1 MPNGPLAFTNYWQW
15 YRSSTCIYSYNS
27 LFWSWTPHS
36 RQHCPLL
43 RRYPGTA
50 TKYCRIVPITSHTL
64 LWTLLWTLLSTLVN
78 PNTPSS
84 SHSSSTFQTSSSSPL
99 HLRTIPNAIHFDP
112 LVIGNHST
120 PGLCILPMPISS
132 SSSSTT
138 GIHPFIKLDTPIPL
152 RSSEDSVA
160 DRSLVFRLV
169 RGCAVSTTFPSVCPR
184 IGHFLDSPQSE
195 GVKIYVT
202 TCSNGRN
209 QKPFEL
215 SSSQY
220 VTNLGPFDC
229 IFCTSSLK
237 TRH

>member
-1 MPNGPLAFTNYWQW
+1 MKLNNKTRSAKPLPQPRA
-15 YRSSTCIYSYNS
+15 SPS
-27 LFWSWTPHS
+27 LP
-36 RQHCPLL
+36 PLKRPFHHP
-43 RRYPGTA
+43 RR
-50 TKYCRIVPITSHTL
+50 
-64 LWTLLWTLLSTLVN
+64 VN

-169 RGCAVSTTFPSVCPR
+169 QLRGLKYLQSLVVGKDICP
-184 IGHFLDSPQSE
+184 ICE
-195 GVKIYVT
+195 K
-202 TCSNGRN
+202 TCSCN
-209 QKPFEL
+209 QP
-215 SSSQY
+215 SWNMIMQQI
-220 VTNLGPFDC
+220 G
-229 IFCTSSLK
+229 
-237 TRH
+237 